1 MVIINILVFLW
12 VCVAQQNSVQTILT
26 VRYRVSQKN
35 IFFCLTLYVCT
46 TALNSIYWPNGLRI
60 NGERRAGP
68 DQSQE
73 MFIFNT
79 VTLCFMTLLLIFV
92 CLLYCRIK
100 IQSLLDQQL
109 MNVLLLLLNP
119 SCGLSCW
126 VVLIDVFPELKVLR
140 CQESSLQ
147 VIVHI
152 HHLSLHHININKILR
167 QRCRHWVGLAADI
180 DRSSSQLNMLQLQWP
195 CSEPSSYDGN
205 CRIILL
211 KYFLNWIFIH
221 LANIINTNRN
231 FWFCPGSQWIHQIF
245 MNWIFQTFCIRDLL
259 YSLLTN
265 MRLRNKTWRS
275 ISTSLSWSII
285 FYISPALL
293 TGADTN
299 VGVWHSGAA

>member
-1 MVIINILVFLW
+1 
-12 VCVAQQNSVQTILT
+12 
-26 VRYRVSQKN
+26 
-35 IFFCLTLYVCT
+35 
-46 TALNSIYWPNGLRI
+46 
-60 NGERRAGP
+60 
-68 DQSQE
+68 
-73 MFIFNT
+73 
-79 VTLCFMTLLLIFV
+79 
-92 CLLYCRIK
+92 
-100 IQSLLDQQL
+100 
-109 MNVLLLLLNP
+109 MNVLFLLLNP

-167 QRCRHWVGLAADI
+167 QRCRHWVMLAADI

-231 FWFCPGSQWIHQIF
+231 FWFCWGSQWIHQIF
-245 MNWIFQTFCIRDLL
+245 MNWIFQTCCIRDLL

-275 ISTSLSWSII
+275 ISTSLLWSII